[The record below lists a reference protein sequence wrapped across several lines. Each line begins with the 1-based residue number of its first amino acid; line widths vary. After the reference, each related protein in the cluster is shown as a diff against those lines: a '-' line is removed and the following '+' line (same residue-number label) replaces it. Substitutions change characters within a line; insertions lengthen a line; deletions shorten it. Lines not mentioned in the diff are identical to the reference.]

1 MIESDNDKGHALL
14 AIAFAGLAIWVVLE
28 KIADTEK
35 RVKKFFTKKRRI
47 KNVFK
52 RKKPSR

>member
-1 MIESDNDKGHALL
+1 MIESDNEKGYTLL

-35 RVKKFFTKKRRI
+35 RIKKFFTKKRRLPWS
-47 KNVFK
+47 K
-52 RKKPSR
+52 